1 MKTDKNILVAFLLN
15 LGFSIFE
22 VLGGILTNSVAII
35 SDALHDFIDA
45 FSIGLSY
52 FLEKK
57 SKKKPD
63 YKYTYGY
70 IRYSVLGA
78 LLTTTFL
85 LVGSII
91 VIISAVG
98 RLIHPVEI
106 KYNGMI
112 IISVIGIIVNFIA
125 AMQTREGDSL
135 NQKSV
140 NLHMLED
147 VLGWVIVFIGSILMK
162 FTDITYIDSIMS
174 IIIAIYILIHAI
186 KNLKSVLDL
195 FLVKTPKNIN
205 IDELKKEL
213 LKVKNVSD
221 IHHIHIWS
229 MDGVNN
235 YATIHAVINT
245 LDFEKVKNAVD
256 DIYSKFGKIDIL
268 VNTLEIKKNKKNLKE
283 ELEEHGIVH
292 STIEIEA
299 KDSKCDE
306 KNCKVKNIKST
317 THHHH

>member
-22 VLGGILTNSVAII
+22 VFGGILTNSVAII

-98 RLIHPVEI
+98 RLLHPVEI

-245 LDFEKVKNAVD
+245 LDFEKVKKD
-256 DIYSKFGKIDIL
+256 
-268 VNTLEIKKNKKNLKE
+268 LKE

-292 STIEIEA
+292 STIEIET

-306 KNCKVKNIKST
+306 KNCKVKNIKSV
-317 THHHH
+317 THHH

>member
-22 VLGGILTNSVAII
+22 IIGGILTNSIAII
-35 SDALHDFIDA
+35 SDAFHDFVDA

-52 FLEKK
+52 FLERK
-57 SKKKPD
+57 SKKKAD

-78 LLTTTFL
+78 LITTTFL
-85 LVGSII
+85 LVGSVI
-91 VIISAVG
+91 VIIGAVD
-98 RLIHPVEI
+98 RLFNKVDIN
-106 KYNGMI
+106 YNGMI
-112 IISVIGIIVNFIA
+112 IISIIGIVVNFLA
-125 AMQTREGDSL
+125 AYKTREGDSL

-174 IIIAIYILIHAI
+174 IIIAIYILIHALE
-186 KNLKSVLDL
+186 NLKSVLDL
-195 FLVKTPKNIN
+195 FLVKTPKNVD
-205 IDELKKEL
+205 IDALKKEL

-245 LDFEKVKNAVD
+245 KDFEKVKKD
-256 DIYSKFGKIDIL
+256 
-268 VNTLEIKKNKKNLKE
+268 LKE
-283 ELEEHGIVH
+283 ELEVHGIVH

-306 KNCKVKNIKST
+306 LDCEVKNIKSV

>member
-22 VLGGILTNSVAII
+22 IIGGILTNSIAII
-35 SDALHDFIDA
+35 SDAFHDFVDA

-52 FLEKK
+52 FLERK
-57 SKKKPD
+57 SKKKAD

-78 LLTTTFL
+78 LITTTFL

-91 VIISAVG
+91 VIIGAVD
-98 RLIHPVEI
+98 RLFNRADIN
-106 KYNGMI
+106 YNGMI
-112 IISVIGIIVNFIA
+112 IISIIGIVVNFIA
-125 AMQTREGDSL
+125 AYKTREGDSL

-235 YATIHAVINT
+235 YATIHAVVNT
-245 LDFEKVKNAVD
+245 LDFEKVKKD
-256 DIYSKFGKIDIL
+256 
-268 VNTLEIKKNKKNLKE
+268 LKE

>member
-22 VLGGILTNSVAII
+22 IIGGILTNSIAII
-35 SDALHDFIDA
+35 SDAFHDFIDA

-52 FLEKK
+52 FLERK
-57 SKKKPD
+57 SKKKAD

-78 LLTTTFL
+78 LITTTFL

-91 VIISAVG
+91 VIIGAVD
-98 RLIHPVEI
+98 RLFNRADIN
-106 KYNGMI
+106 YNGMI
-112 IISVIGIIVNFIA
+112 IISIIGIVVNFIA
-125 AMQTREGDSL
+125 AYKTREGDSL

-174 IIIAIYILIHAI
+174 IIIAIYILIHALE
-186 KNLKSVLDL
+186 NLKSVLDL
-195 FLVKTPKNIN
+195 FLVKTPKNVD
-205 IDELKKEL
+205 IDALKKEL

-245 LDFEKVKNAVD
+245 KDFEKVKKD
-256 DIYSKFGKIDIL
+256 
-268 VNTLEIKKNKKNLKE
+268 LKA
-283 ELEEHGIVH
+283 ELKVHGIIH

-306 KNCKVKNIKST
+306 LDCEVKNIKST

>member
-245 LDFEKVKNAVD
+245 LDFEKVKKD
-256 DIYSKFGKIDIL
+256 
-268 VNTLEIKKNKKNLKE
+268 LKE

-292 STIEIEA
+292 STIEIET

-306 KNCKVKNIKST
+306 KNCKVKNIKSV
-317 THHHH
+317 THHH

>member
-1 MKTDKNILVAFLLN
+1 M
-15 LGFSIFE
+15 
-22 VLGGILTNSVAII
+22 GGILTNSIAII
-35 SDALHDFIDA
+35 SDAFHDFIDA

-52 FLEKK
+52 FLERK
-57 SKKKPD
+57 SKKKAD

-78 LLTTTFL
+78 LITTTFL

-91 VIISAVG
+91 VIIGAVD
-98 RLIHPVEI
+98 RLFNRADIN
-106 KYNGMI
+106 YNGMI
-112 IISVIGIIVNFIA
+112 IISIIGIVVNFLA
-125 AMQTREGDSL
+125 AYKTREGDSL

-174 IIIAIYILIHAI
+174 IIIAIYILIHALE
-186 KNLKSVLDL
+186 NLKSVLDL
-195 FLVKTPKNIN
+195 FLVKTPKNVD

-221 IHHIHIWS
+221 IHHIHVWS

-245 LDFEKVKNAVD
+245 KDFEKVKKD
-256 DIYSKFGKIDIL
+256 
-268 VNTLEIKKNKKNLKE
+268 LKE
-283 ELEEHGIVH
+283 ELEVHGIIH

-306 KNCKVKNIKST
+306 LDCEVKNIKSV

>member
-205 IDELKKEL
+205 VDELKKEL

-245 LDFEKVKNAVD
+245 LDFEKVK
-256 DIYSKFGKIDIL
+256 
-268 VNTLEIKKNKKNLKE
+268 KNLKE

>member
-221 IHHIHIWS
+221 IHHIHVWS

-245 LDFEKVKNAVD
+245 LDFEKV
-256 DIYSKFGKIDIL
+256 
-268 VNTLEIKKNKKNLKE
+268 KKNLKE

>member
-22 VLGGILTNSVAII
+22 IIGGVLTNSIAII
-35 SDALHDFIDA
+35 SDAFHDFIDA

-52 FLEKK
+52 FLERK
-57 SKKKPD
+57 SKKKAD

-78 LLTTTFL
+78 LITTTFL

-91 VIISAVG
+91 VIIGAVD
-98 RLIHPVEI
+98 RLFNRADIN
-106 KYNGMI
+106 YNGMI
-112 IISVIGIIVNFIA
+112 IISIIGIVVNFIA
-125 AMQTREGDSL
+125 AYKTREGDSL

-174 IIIAIYILIHAI
+174 IIIAIYILIHALE
-186 KNLKSVLDL
+186 NLKSVLDL
-195 FLVKTPKNIN
+195 FLVKTPKNVD
-205 IDELKKEL
+205 IDALKKEL

-245 LDFEKVKNAVD
+245 KDFEKVK
-256 DIYSKFGKIDIL
+256 KEL
-268 VNTLEIKKNKKNLKE
+268 KK

-306 KNCKVKNIKST
+306 LDCEIKNIKST

>member
-22 VLGGILTNSVAII
+22 IIGGILTNSIAII
-35 SDALHDFIDA
+35 SDAFHDFIDA

-52 FLEKK
+52 FLERK
-57 SKKKPD
+57 SKKKAD

-78 LLTTTFL
+78 LITTTFL

-91 VIISAVG
+91 VIIGAVD
-98 RLIHPVEI
+98 RLFNRADIN
-106 KYNGMI
+106 YNGMI
-112 IISVIGIIVNFIA
+112 IISIIGIVVNFIA
-125 AMQTREGDSL
+125 AYKTREGDSL

-162 FTDITYIDSIMS
+162 FTDITYIDSIIS
-174 IIIAIYILIHAI
+174 IIIAIYILIHALE
-186 KNLKSVLDL
+186 NLKSVLDL
-195 FLVKTPKNIN
+195 FLVKTPKNVD
-205 IDELKKEL
+205 IDALKKEL

-245 LDFEKVKNAVD
+245 KDFEKVK
-256 DIYSKFGKIDIL
+256 KEL
-268 VNTLEIKKNKKNLKE
+268 KK

-306 KNCKVKNIKST
+306 LDCEVKNIKST

>member
-125 AMQTREGDSL
+125 AMKTREGDSL

-245 LDFEKVKNAVD
+245 LDFEKVKKD
-256 DIYSKFGKIDIL
+256 
-268 VNTLEIKKNKKNLKE
+268 LKE

>member
-235 YATIHAVINT
+235 YATIHAVVNT
-245 LDFEKVKNAVD
+245 LDFEKVKKD
-256 DIYSKFGKIDIL
+256 
-268 VNTLEIKKNKKNLKE
+268 LKE

>member
-22 VLGGILTNSVAII
+22 IIGGILTNSIAII
-35 SDALHDFIDA
+35 SDAFHDFVDA

-52 FLEKK
+52 FLERK
-57 SKKKPD
+57 SKKKAD

-78 LLTTTFL
+78 LITTTFL

-91 VIISAVG
+91 VIIGAVD
-98 RLIHPVEI
+98 RLFNRADIN
-106 KYNGMI
+106 YNGMI
-112 IISVIGIIVNFIA
+112 IISIIGIVVNFLA
-125 AMQTREGDSL
+125 AYKTREGDSL

-174 IIIAIYILIHAI
+174 IIIAIYILIHAL

-195 FLVKTPKNIN
+195 FLVKTPKNVD

-221 IHHIHIWS
+221 IHHIHVWS

-245 LDFEKVKNAVD
+245 KDFEKVKKD
-256 DIYSKFGKIDIL
+256 
-268 VNTLEIKKNKKNLKE
+268 LKE
-283 ELEEHGIVH
+283 ELEVHGIIH

-306 KNCKVKNIKST
+306 LDCEVKNIKSV

>member
-245 LDFEKVKNAVD
+245 LDFEKVK
-256 DIYSKFGKIDIL
+256 
-268 VNTLEIKKNKKNLKE
+268 KNLKE

>member
-22 VLGGILTNSVAII
+22 IIGGILTNSIAII
-35 SDALHDFIDA
+35 SDAFHDFIDA

-52 FLEKK
+52 FLERK
-57 SKKKPD
+57 SKKKAD

-78 LLTTTFL
+78 LITTTFL

-91 VIISAVG
+91 VIIGAVD
-98 RLIHPVEI
+98 RLFNRADIN
-106 KYNGMI
+106 YNGMI
-112 IISVIGIIVNFIA
+112 IISIIGIVVNFIA
-125 AMQTREGDSL
+125 AYKTREGDSL

-174 IIIAIYILIHAI
+174 IIIAIYILIHALE
-186 KNLKSVLDL
+186 NLKSVLDL
-195 FLVKTPKNIN
+195 FLVKTPKNVD
-205 IDELKKEL
+205 IDALKKEL

-245 LDFEKVKNAVD
+245 KDFEKVK
-256 DIYSKFGKIDIL
+256 KEL
-268 VNTLEIKKNKKNLKE
+268 KK

-306 KNCKVKNIKST
+306 LDCEIKNIKST

>member
-22 VLGGILTNSVAII
+22 IIGGILTNSIAII
-35 SDALHDFIDA
+35 SDAFHDFIDA

-52 FLEKK
+52 FLERK
-57 SKKKPD
+57 SKKKAD

-78 LLTTTFL
+78 LITTTFL

-91 VIISAVG
+91 VIIGAVD
-98 RLIHPVEI
+98 RLFNRADIN
-106 KYNGMI
+106 YNGMI
-112 IISVIGIIVNFIA
+112 IISIIGIVVNFIA
-125 AMQTREGDSL
+125 AYKTREGDSL

-174 IIIAIYILIHAI
+174 IIIAIYILIHAL

-195 FLVKTPKNIN
+195 FLVKTPKNVD
-205 IDELKKEL
+205 IDALKKEL

-221 IHHIHIWS
+221 IHHIHVWS

-245 LDFEKVKNAVD
+245 KDFEKV
-256 DIYSKFGKIDIL
+256 
-268 VNTLEIKKNKKNLKE
+268 KKNLKE
-283 ELEEHGIVH
+283 ELEVHGIIH

-306 KNCKVKNIKST
+306 LDCEVKNIKSV

>member
-22 VLGGILTNSVAII
+22 IIGGILTNSIAII
-35 SDALHDFIDA
+35 SDAFHDFIDA

-52 FLEKK
+52 FLERK
-57 SKKKPD
+57 SKKKAD

-78 LLTTTFL
+78 LITTTFL

-91 VIISAVG
+91 VIIGAVD
-98 RLIHPVEI
+98 RLFNRADIN
-106 KYNGMI
+106 YNGMI
-112 IISVIGIIVNFIA
+112 IISIIGIVVNFIA
-125 AMQTREGDSL
+125 AYKTREGDSL

-162 FTDITYIDSIMS
+162 FTDITYIDSIIS
-174 IIIAIYILIHAI
+174 IIIAIYILIHALE
-186 KNLKSVLDL
+186 NLKSVLDL
-195 FLVKTPKNIN
+195 FLVKTPKNVD
-205 IDELKKEL
+205 IDALKKEL

-245 LDFEKVKNAVD
+245 KDFEKVKKD
-256 DIYSKFGKIDIL
+256 
-268 VNTLEIKKNKKNLKE
+268 LKA
-283 ELEEHGIVH
+283 ELKVHGIVH

-306 KNCKVKNIKST
+306 LDCEVKNIKST

>member
-229 MDGVNN
+229 VDGVNN
-235 YATIHAVINT
+235 YATIHAVVNT
-245 LDFEKVKNAVD
+245 LDFEKVKKD
-256 DIYSKFGKIDIL
+256 
-268 VNTLEIKKNKKNLKE
+268 LKE

>member
-15 LGFSIFE
+15 LGFSSFE
-22 VLGGILTNSVAII
+22 IIGGVLTNSIAII
-35 SDALHDFIDA
+35 SDAFHDFVDA

-52 FLEKK
+52 FLERK
-57 SKKKPD
+57 SKKKAD

-78 LLTTTFL
+78 LITTTFL
-85 LVGSII
+85 LVGSVI
-91 VIISAVG
+91 VIIGAVD
-98 RLIHPVEI
+98 RLFNRADIN
-106 KYNGMI
+106 YNGMI
-112 IISVIGIIVNFIA
+112 IISIIGIVVNFIA
-125 AMQTREGDSL
+125 AYKTREGDSL

-162 FTDITYIDSIMS
+162 FTDITYIDSIIS
-174 IIIAIYILIHAI
+174 IIIAIYILIHALE
-186 KNLKSVLDL
+186 NLKSVLDL
-195 FLVKTPKNIN
+195 FLVKTPKNVD
-205 IDELKKEL
+205 IDALKKEL

-245 LDFEKVKNAVD
+245 KDFEKVK
-256 DIYSKFGKIDIL
+256 K
-268 VNTLEIKKNKKNLKE
+268 ELKA
-283 ELEEHGIVH
+283 ELKVHGIVH
-292 STIEIEA
+292 STIEIES

-306 KNCKVKNIKST
+306 LDCEVKNIKNT

>member
-22 VLGGILTNSVAII
+22 IIGGILTNSIAII
-35 SDALHDFIDA
+35 SDAFHDFIDA

-52 FLEKK
+52 LLEKK
-57 SKKKPD
+57 SKKKPN

-78 LLTTTFL
+78 LITTTFL

-91 VIISAVG
+91 VIIGAVD
-98 RLIHPVEI
+98 RLFNRADIN
-106 KYNGMI
+106 YNGMI
-112 IISVIGIIVNFIA
+112 IISIIGIVVNFLA
-125 AMQTREGDSL
+125 AYKTREGDSL

-245 LDFEKVKNAVD
+245 LDFEKVKKD
-256 DIYSKFGKIDIL
+256 
-268 VNTLEIKKNKKNLKE
+268 LKE

-306 KNCKVKNIKST
+306 KNCKVKNIKSA
-317 THHHH
+317 THHH